1 MVVWLSG
8 SVVSV
13 VVSVSM
19 VWRMVFWSVVL
30 DTSWLVTDDIW
41 VLTFIEDFAAIR
53 IVVNTVF
60 FDVNWCMVH
69 WLWGIVG

>member
-1 MVVWLSG
+1 
-8 SVVSV
+8 VSV

-19 VWRMVFWSVVL
+19 VWLMVFWSVVL

-53 IVVNTVF
+53 IVVNIDVVVIV
-60 FDVNWCMVH
+60 VNWCMVH

>member
-1 MVVWLSG
+1 M
-8 SVVSV
+8 SV

>member
-1 MVVWLSG
+1 
-8 SVVSV
+8 VSV

-19 VWRMVFWSVVL
+19 VWLMVFWSVVL

-53 IVVNTVF
+53 IVVNIAVVVIV
-60 FDVNWCMVH
+60 VNWCMVH